1 MQVHRK
7 FRITKL
13 VRTPG
18 DVRPIIYNKFC
29 KGVCSD
35 LAGLDWG
42 GWESTSVSFSPFG
55 NLFDIIFKHRD
66 GQPPMGALP
75 DDITLYDIWVY
86 NAGGGY
92 DMTLVEEVKFAKLH
106 EIYRRPIP
114 PF

>member
-1 MQVHRK
+1 
-7 FRITKL
+7 
-13 VRTPG
+13 
-18 DVRPIIYNKFC
+18 
-29 KGVCSD
+29 
-35 LAGLDWG
+35 
-42 GWESTSVSFSPFG
+42 
-55 NLFDIIFKHRD
+55 
-66 GQPPMGALP
+66 MGALP